1 VASSFTFTFID
12 FKLVRTNNTLL
23 KMLTITST
31 SLAIL
36 DKEKNY
42 LL

>member
-1 VASSFTFTFID
+1 MCI
-12 FKLVRTNNTLL
+12 NNTLL
-23 KMLTITST
+23 KMLTIAST

-36 DKEKNY
+36 DKEEDY

>member
-1 VASSFTFTFID
+1 MRI
-12 FKLVRTNNTLL
+12 NNTLL

-31 SLAIL
+31 SLVIL
-36 DKEKNY
+36 NKEEDY